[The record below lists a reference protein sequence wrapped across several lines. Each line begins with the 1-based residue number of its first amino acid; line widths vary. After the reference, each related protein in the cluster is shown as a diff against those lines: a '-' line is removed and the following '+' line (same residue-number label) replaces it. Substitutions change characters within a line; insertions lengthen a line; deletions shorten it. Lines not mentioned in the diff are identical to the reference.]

1 MDCDS
6 FRVEPMMIT
15 AIILFIVGAL
25 LALLGIGLLAIVHRR
40 ASQSAPLTIL
50 PMQDLTTQTQ
60 AARLLA
66 TAAEG

>member
-1 MDCDS
+1 MDYYP
-6 FRVEPMMIT
+6 FRVEPMMIA

-25 LALLGIGLLAIVHRR
+25 LTLLGIGLLAVVHRR
-40 ASQSAPLTIL
+40 ASQSAPVPVI

-60 AARLLA
+60 AAQLLA